1 MFTMLRQQ
9 EAGSRF
15 TDVTLISTL
24 DSCLNL
30 LAEMEGISNQKKNW
44 KLCVN
49 GPTCYFYDQRRIFP
63 FDHFISAYYTYIQI
77 NCVFSLSCDFYLLHL
92 PFILINLIWYQLVF
106 NVSF

>member
-30 LAEMEGISNQKKNW
+30 LAEMEGISNQKKTGNY
-44 KLCVN
+44 V
-49 GPTCYFYDQRRIFP
+49 
-63 FDHFISAYYTYIQI
+63 
-77 NCVFSLSCDFYLLHL
+77 
-92 PFILINLIWYQLVF
+92 
-106 NVSF
+106 